1 MSSFEQIREK
11 ELIHCL
17 SALTLTSTP
26 HEDCL
31 QTVRTLDEK
40 GRAELLDLANSHHVV
55 IRGMEA
61 VRKDALA
68 RKDSS
73 LLAWSERAINQEKAR
88 IANALSHLETV
99 CNELENAGCQT
110 TVIKSLDHWPDIG
123 NDLDLYTTGD
133 ERDVIQVMRERFHA
147 ELESQSWGD
156 RMAQKWNFKIPGLTE
171 PIEIHVQ
178 RLGQMGEHTTLAR
191 RFVTRRVTKT
201 IDGHT
206 FFVPAPEEKIIVA
219 TLQRM
224 YRHFYF
230 RICDLINSAAL
241 VDSGAVDFVELKRAT
256 EPSGIWLGCATYL
269 MIVSD
274 FAQKYRGHGLNLPSL
289 VTTAAICGG
298 DKVTP
303 RARFLRVPIMPHGA
317 TLYSAQ
323 VTRAA
328 LNGDVPATFRLGLLP
343 YIASAAA
350 ISYKITGSDKGVW

>member
-11 ELIHCL
+11 ELLHCL
-17 SALTLTSTP
+17 CGLTLNPTP
-26 HEDCL
+26 SEDCL
-31 QTVRTLDEK
+31 QTVRTLDEA
-40 GRAELLDLANSHHVV
+40 GRAQLLDLANSHHVV

-61 VRKDALA
+61 IRKDAIA
-68 RKDSS
+68 RDDSS
-73 LLAWSERAINQEKAR
+73 LLSWADGAISQEKAR
-88 IANALSHLETV
+88 IANALSHLEAV
-99 CNELENAGCQT
+99 CNELEKSGCQT

-123 NDLDLYTTGD
+123 NDLDLYTTGE
-133 ERDVIQVMRERFHA
+133 ERDVINIMRERFQA
-147 ELESQSWGD
+147 KLEPQSWGD
-156 RMAQKWNFKIPGLTE
+156 RMAQKWNFAIPGLTE

-178 RLGQMGEHTTLAR
+178 RLGQMGEHTSLAR

-201 IDGHT
+201 IEGRT
-206 FFVPAPEEKIIVA
+206 FFVPAPEEKLIVA

-241 VDSGAVDFVELKRAT
+241 VDSGALDFAELKKAT
-256 EPSGIWLGCATYL
+256 EPSGIWMGCATYL

-274 FAQKYRGHGLNLPSL
+274 FAQKYRGKGLDLPRI

-298 DKVTP
+298 DKVVP
-303 RARFLRVPIMPHGA
+303 RARFLRVPIMPQGA
-317 TLYSAQ
+317 TLYTAQ
-323 VTRAA
+323 VTKAA
-328 LNGDVPATFRLGLLP
+328 FNGDVPATFRLGLLP